1 MQARRLA
8 LLLIA
13 VPAWIATVGPSG
25 TAPAS
30 EVKPPEIVGRAAW
43 GAAPANTSLMRRQ
56 TPRAIIIHHSD
67 TAQSRKRTLETKLK
81 NLQSF
86 SMNPGTVSGTGR
98 KKPAWGDVPYHY
110 YIDVSGR
117 IGEGR
122 DTGYAGDT
130 NTGYKTD
137 GFVQIVV
144 EGKFQTEKPDA
155 RQLAALDTLVVW
167 LAGTY
172 KVAPKGITGH
182 NDHAPSDCPGR
193 NLKPYLETLRK
204 EVDAAAAK

>member
-1 MQARRLA
+1 M
-8 LLLIA
+8 
-13 VPAWIATVGPSG
+13 
-25 TAPAS
+25 
-30 EVKPPEIVGRAAW
+30 
-43 GAAPANTSLMRRQ
+43 
-56 TPRAIIIHHSD
+56 
-67 TAQSRKRTLETKLK
+67 
-81 NLQSF
+81 
-86 SMNPGTVSGTGR
+86 
-98 KKPAWGDVPYHY
+98 PYHH